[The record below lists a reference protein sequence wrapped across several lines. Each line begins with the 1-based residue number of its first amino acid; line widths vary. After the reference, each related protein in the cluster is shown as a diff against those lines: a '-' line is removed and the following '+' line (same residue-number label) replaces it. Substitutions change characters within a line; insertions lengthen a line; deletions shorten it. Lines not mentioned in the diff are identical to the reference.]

1 MRALTAV
8 GIHVSLVTDIETTG
22 RKTGLMR
29 QLPVAA
35 AFDDTGAWLI
45 SQHGTRS
52 GWGANIAANRT
63 VRLRQDCQPRTATAV
78 MVHDDDVIA
87 RALAFSNNPLLG
99 RIIAA
104 TFRALQTTPIS
115 VRATFTNTEDRLQQ
129 TAVAAN

>member
-1 MRALTAV
+1 
-8 GIHVSLVTDIETTG
+8 
-22 RKTGLMR
+22 
-29 QLPVAA
+29 
-35 AFDDTGAWLI
+35 
-45 SQHGTRS
+45 
-52 GWGANIAANRT
+52 
-63 VRLRQDCQPRTATAV
+63 
-78 MVHDDDVIA
+78 VHDDDVIA

>member
-1 MRALTAV
+1 
-8 GIHVSLVTDIETTG
+8 
-22 RKTGLMR
+22 
-29 QLPVAA
+29 
-35 AFDDTGAWLI
+35 
-45 SQHGTRS
+45 
-52 GWGANIAANRT
+52 
-63 VRLRQDCQPRTATAV
+63 